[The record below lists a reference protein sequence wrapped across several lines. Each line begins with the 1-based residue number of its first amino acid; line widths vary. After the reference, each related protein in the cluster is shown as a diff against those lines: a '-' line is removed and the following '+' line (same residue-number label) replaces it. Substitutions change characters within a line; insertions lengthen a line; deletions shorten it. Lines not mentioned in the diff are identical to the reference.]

1 MSIRG
6 KQTAKL
12 LTRILIAAILLIWV
26 FSQVDLAQFFQTV
39 KTAKWQYLAAVWLFT
54 LLFFWIRSITL
65 QLLLRKLDCSVD
77 MVTLFGA
84 SAITSLY
91 SMVMPGLL
99 STGVKWY
106 ILKKDTGKGTNVL
119 SSMLYNEVSIVVAM
133 IVFGLAAL
141 IAANPVSILW
151 PETSQSWLL
160 PGLCGAS
167 LALVVLVSVL
177 LLNARTGKPLITVLR
192 LLSKPLPSSLQQHSA
207 KILSQIAQFQTVG
220 AWFHLAIAA
229 TNVIACIVGG
239 VLIYVAAAKS
249 AGITVP
255 VGTLIWLCA
264 AVFVLG
270 RLPISVANL
279 GVREM
284 TLTGLLSI
292 YGVEKASA
300 LLMSMVLFSS
310 LIFMAVI
317 GAAFQVLWGVDSKNS
332 EVPMNKRIPR
342 A

>member
-1 MSIRG
+1 MTARG
-6 KQTAKL
+6 KQIAKL
-12 LTRILIAAILLIWV
+12 LIRILIAVVLLIWV
-26 FSQVDLAQFFQTV
+26 FSQVGLEQFLQTV

-65 QLLLRKLDCSVD
+65 QLLLKKQDCRVD

-119 SSMLYNEVSIVVAM
+119 SSMLYNQVSIVVAM

-141 IAANPVSILW
+141 IVANPVGILL
-151 PETSQSWLL
+151 PETNKPWLL
-160 PGLCGAS
+160 PGACGVS
-167 LALVVLVSVL
+167 LALVVLVSIL

-192 LLSKPLPSSLQQHSA
+192 FLSKPLPSSLQQHSE
-207 KILSQIAQFQTVG
+207 KILSQIALFQTAG
-220 AWFHLAIAA
+220 AWFHLAIAG

-270 RLPISVANL
+270 GLPISVANL
-279 GVREM
+279 GVREV
-284 TLTGLLSI
+284 TLAGLLSI
-292 YGVEKASA
+292 YGVEKTSA
-300 LLMSMVLFSS
+300 LLMSMILFSS
-310 LIFMAVI
+310 LIFMAAI
-317 GAAFQVLWGVDSKNS
+317 GAAFQLAWYAADSKVSHLHKTNGTH
-332 EVPMNKRIPR
+332 
-342 A
+342 